1 MHEKIRVWSKIS
13 QTWDVQKKDLSSFMK
28 RFSFLIHGFIASRL
42 LSMLLLIMLVYSRNI
57 WRSSSDMAQRNLMVY
72 SWLLRVTRH
81 LVLWVIRLPRSLNI
95 RVYCFSQCTKTVW
108 ERFGLNLWLLN
119 WSLSHP
125 LALGRWNGSKSTKA
139 DLCLQLWGKVWHLW
153 LFFNIR

>member
-1 MHEKIRVWSKIS
+1 MRCSK
-13 QTWDVQKKDLSSFMK
+13 K
-28 RFSFLIHGFIASRL
+28 RFSFVYEACSFLIHGFIASRL
-42 LSMLLLIMLVYSRNI
+42 LRRLLLIMLVYSRNI
-57 WRSSSDMAQRNLMVY
+57 GRSSSDVAQRKLMVN

-81 LVLWVIRLPRSLNI
+81 LVMWVIRLSRSLNI
-95 RVYCFSQCTKTVW
+95 RVYSFTQSTKTVW
-108 ERFGLNLWLLN
+108 ERFGLDLWLLN

-125 LALGRWNGSKSTKA
+125 LALRRWNGSKSTKA